1 MDKTV
6 HRVFKVHSVPNIHGA
21 KDKKIKVTNGN
32 NNIDVTPSVGQ
43 YDAASSADKLKY
55 KRTNEA

>member
-1 MDKTV
+1 M
-6 HRVFKVHSVPNIHGA
+6 FKVHSVPNIHGA

-32 NNIDVTPSVGQ
+32 NNIDVTPAVGQ